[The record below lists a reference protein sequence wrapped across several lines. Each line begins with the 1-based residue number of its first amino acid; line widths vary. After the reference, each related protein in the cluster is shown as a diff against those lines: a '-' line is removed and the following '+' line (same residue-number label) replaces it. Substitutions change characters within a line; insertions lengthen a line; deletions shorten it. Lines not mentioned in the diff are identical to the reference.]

1 MPPLLCQPVVEIMR
15 LASFSAKGYRSL
27 RSVRFNLG
35 QVTVFVGENGAGKSN
50 LYRALQL
57 IKAAAEGNF
66 STEIVREGGM
76 QSAMWSGGRRKHESA
91 RIILEAEFE
100 DERLASRLSYRVE
113 AGLPPPVSGAFPF
126 EPQIKEEQLNLDT
139 GRRPVDLMDRRGPA
153 VFARDGEGRRMEH
166 PTRLLTSESGLAV
179 LGQSGHYPE
188 IGDLAAQL
196 RGWRFYHGFRSDRDA
211 PARQPSIAATAAM
224 LDEDGGNLA
233 SVFATLAHIRQDTV
247 DLDRFIEEALDGA
260 KLVVPY
266 PEETASF
273 GLNFPAFPP
282 RIFRPGELSDG
293 QIRLLALAGALLA
306 YRLPTLIA
314 LNEPEASLHPDMIPS
329 LARMIAQASERSQ
342 IWVVTH
348 SSALASAI
356 AEHCGSRPIRV
367 SKQDGETV
375 LE

>member
-1 MPPLLCQPVVEIMR
+1 MR
-15 LASFSAKGYRSL
+15 LVSFSAKGYRSL
-27 RSVRFNLG
+27 RSVRFDLG

-57 IKAAAEGNF
+57 VKAAAVGNF

-76 QSAMWSGGRRKHESA
+76 QSAMWGGSRRKSEPA
-91 RIILEAEFE
+91 RIILEAHFE
-100 DERLASRLSYRVE
+100 DERLASRLAYSVE
-113 AGLPPPVSGAFPF
+113 AGLPPPVSGAFRF
-126 EPQIKEEQLNLDT
+126 EPQIKEETLSLDT

-166 PTRLLTSESGLAV
+166 PSRLLSSESALAV

-188 IGDLAAQL
+188 IGDLAAQM
-196 RGWRFYHGFRSDRDA
+196 RSWRFYHGFRSDRDA
-211 PARQPSIAATAAM
+211 PTRQPAIAATAAM

-233 SVFATLAHIRQDTV
+233 AVFATLAHIRQDTV
-247 DLDRFIEEALDGA
+247 DLDRLIGEAREGAALD
-260 KLVVPY
+260 VPE
-266 PEETASF
+266 PGETASF
-273 GLNFPAFPP
+273 GLNFPAFPQ

-293 QIRLLALAGALLA
+293 QIRLLALAGALLS
-306 YRLPTLIA
+306 YRLPPLIA
-314 LNEPEASLHPDMIPS
+314 LNEPEASLHPDMLPS
-329 LARMIAQASERSQ
+329 LARMIAKASESSQ

-348 SSALASAI
+348 SAILASAI
-356 AEHCGSRPIRV
+356 AEQCGARPIRV

>member
-1 MPPLLCQPVVEIMR
+1 MR
-15 LASFSAKGYRSL
+15 LVSFTAKGYRSL
-27 RSVRFNLG
+27 RSVRFDLG

-57 IKAAAEGNF
+57 VKAAAEGNL

-76 QSAMWSGGRRKHESA
+76 QSAMWSGNRRKHESA
-91 RIILEAEFE
+91 RIILEADFE

-166 PTRLLTSESGLAV
+166 PARLLTSESGLAV

-188 IGDLAAQL
+188 IGDLSAQI

-211 PARQPSIAATAAM
+211 PVRQPSIAATAAM

-247 DLDRFIEEALDGA
+247 DLDRLVADALEGA
-260 KLVVPY
+260 KLVIPY
-266 PEETASF
+266 PDETATF

-282 RIFRPGELSDG
+282 RTFRPGELSDG
-293 QIRLLALAGALLA
+293 QIRLLALAGALLS
-306 YRLPTLIA
+306 YRLPSLIA

-348 SSALASAI
+348 SAALASAI
-356 AEHCGSRPIRV
+356 AEQCGARPIRV
-367 SKQDGETV
+367 SKQDGESV
-375 LE
+375 LQ

>member
-1 MPPLLCQPVVEIMR
+1 M
-15 LASFSAKGYRSL
+15 
-27 RSVRFNLG
+27 
-35 QVTVFVGENGAGKSN
+35 
-50 LYRALQL
+50 
-57 IKAAAEGNF
+57 
-66 STEIVREGGM
+66 
-76 QSAMWSGGRRKHESA
+76 
-91 RIILEAEFE
+91 
-100 DERLASRLSYRVE
+100 
-113 AGLPPPVSGAFPF
+113 
-126 EPQIKEEQLNLDT
+126 
-139 GRRPVDLMDRRGPA
+139 
-153 VFARDGEGRRMEH
+153 
-166 PTRLLTSESGLAV
+166 
-179 LGQSGHYPE
+179 
-188 IGDLAAQL
+188 

-247 DLDRFIEEALDGA
+247 DLDRFIAEALDGA
-260 KLVVPY
+260 QLVVPY

-293 QIRLLALAGALLA
+293 QIRLLALAGALLS
-306 YRLPTLIA
+306 YRLPPLVA

-348 SSALASAI
+348 SSALAQAI
-356 AEHCGSRPIRV
+356 AEQCGSRPIRV

>member
-1 MPPLLCQPVVEIMR
+1 MR
-15 LASFSAKGYRSL
+15 LVSFAAKGYRSL
-27 RSVRFNLG
+27 RSVRFDLG

-57 IKAAAEGNF
+57 VKAAAEGHF
-66 STEIVREGGM
+66 STEVVREGGM
-76 QSAMWSGGRRKHESA
+76 QSAMWSGNRRKHESA
-91 RIILEAEFE
+91 RIILEADFE
-100 DERLASRLSYRVE
+100 DAQLATRLAYRVE

-126 EPQIKEEQLNLDT
+126 EPQIKEEHLTLDT
-139 GRRPVDLMDRRGPA
+139 GRRPVNLMDRRGPA

-166 PTRLLTSESGLAV
+166 PALLLTSESGLAV

-188 IGDLAAQL
+188 IGDLSAQI
-196 RGWRFYHGFRSDRDA
+196 RSWRFYHGFRSDRDA
-211 PARQPSIAATAAM
+211 PVRQPSIAATAAM

-247 DLDRFIEEALDGA
+247 DLDRLVADALEGGR
-260 KLVVPY
+260 LVIPY
-266 PEETASF
+266 PDETATF

-282 RIFRPGELSDG
+282 RTFRPGELSDG
-293 QIRLLALAGALLA
+293 QIRLLALAGALLS
-306 YRLPTLIA
+306 YRLPPLIA

-329 LARMIAQASERSQ
+329 LAGMIAQASERSQ

-348 SSALASAI
+348 STGLASAI
-356 AEHCGSRPIRV
+356 AAHCGTRPIRV
-367 SKQDGETV
+367 RKQDGETV

>member
-1 MPPLLCQPVVEIMR
+1 M
-15 LASFSAKGYRSL
+15 
-27 RSVRFNLG
+27 
-35 QVTVFVGENGAGKSN
+35 
-50 LYRALQL
+50 
-57 IKAAAEGNF
+57 KAAAEGTF

-76 QSAMWSGGRRKHESA
+76 QSAMWSGTRRKHEPA

-139 GRRPVDLMDRRGPA
+139 GRRPVDLMDRKGPA
-153 VFARDGEGRRMEH
+153 VLRVTARAADRAPE
-166 PTRLLTSESGLAV
+166 PPLTSESGLSV

-188 IGDLAAQL
+188 IGDLAAQM

-211 PARQPSIAATAAM
+211 PVRQPSIAATAAM
-224 LDEDGGNLA
+224 LDEDGSNLA

-247 DLDRFIEEALDGA
+247 DLDHLIAGALEGA
-260 KLVVPY
+260 KLVIPY
-266 PEETASF
+266 PEETATF

-282 RIFRPGELSDG
+282 RVFRPGELSDG
-293 QIRLLALAGALLA
+293 QIRLLALAGALLS
-306 YRLPTLIA
+306 YRLPPLIA

-329 LARMIAQASERSQ
+329 LAKMIARASERSQ

-348 SSALASAI
+348 SARLAEAI
-356 AEHCGSRPIRV
+356 TEYCGSRPIHV
-367 SKQDGETV
+367 AKHDGETE
-375 LE
+375 LDKQNGGSMIRRFTF